1 MAVIQI
7 SRIQHRRGL
16 RSELPEALGEGEF
29 GLATDTGEVFMGA
42 PNLDKIQ
49 HRKLGGSRVEGI
61 FPYTNIRLLT
71 EFDVSYTLTGAV
83 YTQGPLLRATLPT
96 RMTST
101 GATVASKT
109 VGVEDPKN
117 SDVKTLTLNNIL
129 GSRQDGAVVMA
140 IAVNPSTAKERLLE
154 AQRGRVS
161 GANVVLDL
169 SNTDVTINNGDV
181 VRISYLGAQDMFE
194 FLLEDADSGVID
206 YSAIA
211 DTDPVASGEA
221 NPKSR
226 RTGTLRIIADMQDAA
241 VQDTFVQLHPETSGV
256 FLAWGAR
263 VVASE
268 DGNTHRVVI
277 TCVNA
282 GEQALKVTFSGKR
295 WSSTF

>member
-16 RSELPEALGEGEF
+16 RSELPEALGEGEI
-29 GLATDTGEVFMGA
+29 GVATDTGEVFMGA

-101 GATVASKT
+101 GLTVSEKT

-117 SDVKTLTLNNIL
+117 VDVKTVTLNNVL
-129 GSRQDGAVVMA
+129 GARQDGAVVMA
-140 IAVNPSTAKERLLE
+140 IAVNPGTAKERTLE

-161 GANVVLDL
+161 GANVVISLAD
-169 SNTDVTINNGDV
+169 TDVKIVNGDI
-181 VRISYLGAQDMFE
+181 VRISYIGAQDIFE
-194 FLLEDADSGVID
+194 FLLEDADAGVI
-206 YSAIA
+206 
-211 DTDPVASGEA
+211 
-221 NPKSR
+221 
-226 RTGTLRIIADMQDAA
+226 
-241 VQDTFVQLHPETSGV
+241 
-256 FLAWGAR
+256 AR
-263 VVASE
+263 
-268 DGNTHRVVI
+268 
-277 TCVNA
+277 
-282 GEQALKVTFSGKR
+282 
-295 WSSTF
+295 